1 MKINTKIPQTL
12 APHFH
17 MELELYRSFLAAGD
31 YSGAWYHLERAH
43 VIGQA
48 YPWPHTYV
56 HWLMLKFGIKIKDRK
71 EILGQLPRLMV
82 GGVKSFVGKIPVGNT
97 GGANVP
103 PLRPMPIA
111 NDIQEIL
118 KAAEKPGE
126 TIQNS

>member
-12 APHFH
+12 APHFN

-97 GGANVP
+97 VGAYVS

-111 NDIQEIL
+111 NDIQDIL
-118 KAAEKPGE
+118 KAAEKPGG